1 MTYTIDLSTI
11 YRKRANDKT
20 LVSRRWLLI
29 LRVTLHETMSSAFS
43 WLLLSMVLLC
53 TDCIETR
60 CIPVFLDNSDDLSD
74 DNECVGKRSADIIV
88 SRMKTTKMTDS
99 FRLNM
104 LLVKMR
110 HRLTLRRPV
119 DSRLHSPR
127 IRVDLLRARLQS
139 LRAASDKEPMLFRGA
154 VGDDEQLRM
163 YLNGKQ

>member
-1 MTYTIDLSTI
+1 
-11 YRKRANDKT
+11 
-20 LVSRRWLLI
+20 
-29 LRVTLHETMSSAFS
+29 MSSAFS
-43 WLLLSMVLLC
+43 LLLLSMVLLC
-53 TDCIETR
+53 SDCIDTR
-60 CIPVFLDNSDDLSD
+60 CIPVFLENSDDLSD

-88 SRMKTTKMTDS
+88 SRMKKTKMTDS

-110 HRLTLRRPV
+110 HRLTFRRAV

-127 IRVDLLRARLQS
+127 IRVDLLRDRLQS